1 MKIGKKA
8 IGVVALVTA
17 MVVLQLAVAPTP
29 AMARLPRASN
39 DTIVMVTEEGVLKRR
54 YYCGECPCSNSQC
67 TCMSGSCFI
76 IRWSRDVPHHCRFV
90 FILSCVLLLSF
101 EISVPCQKCRRRSRS
116 DCVAYKDRDEG
127 LICTCWIKHVVN
139 ASQNLSCP
147 QMELGSDDWV
157 SCGRIRPFRFKS

>member
-1 MKIGKKA
+1 MKIDKKA

-67 TCMSGSCFI
+67 TCMTGSCFI
-76 IRWSRDVPHHCRFV
+76 IR
-90 FILSCVLLLSF
+90 
-101 EISVPCQKCRRRSRS
+101 
-116 DCVAYKDRDEG
+116 
-127 LICTCWIKHVVN
+127 
-139 ASQNLSCP
+139 
-147 QMELGSDDWV
+147 
-157 SCGRIRPFRFKS
+157 